1 MQRNN
6 KMSKKLIFD
15 LDGTLLFLSND
26 WEPAYQAFIDK
37 YNLKITPKD
46 LFSCIGT
53 FELNNSDIIVTKK
66 ILCDYINS
74 RLNIILTEE
83 MLNELNKYY
92 NNIPLLDTDK
102 IYDLLEYLSSK
113 YELFAYSNW
122 FTEEQEYRLERYDLK
137 KFFKKVYGWD
147 IIPLKPS
154 KEGPLQI
161 TNGNIDDYIMIGDTI
176 ETDILVPNL
185 LGMETIFYNRKNI
198 EQNKYKEIKTIY
210 ELKEIL

>member
-1 MQRNN
+1 
-6 KMSKKLIFD
+6 MSKKLIFD
-15 LDGTLLFLSND
+15 LDGTLLFLSKE

-122 FTEEQEYRLERYDLK
+122 YTEEQEYRLERYDLK

-154 KEGPLQI
+154 KEGPLKI

-176 ETDILVPNL
+176 ETDILVPNS

>member
-1 MQRNN
+1 
-6 KMSKKLIFD
+6 MSKKLIFD

-37 YNLKITPKD
+37 FNLKITPKD

-176 ETDILVPNL
+176 ETDILIPNS

>member
-1 MQRNN
+1 
-6 KMSKKLIFD
+6 MSKKLIFD